1 MHRTLSII
9 DQELVA
15 LKITSTEIIIFEI
28 NRCYLHWIVIL
39 QRKVGKNQAEET
51 EQEKSVEQ

>member
-1 MHRTLSII
+1 
-9 DQELVA
+9 LVA

-28 NRCYLHWIVIL
+28 NRCYLHWTVIL

-51 EQEKSVEQ
+51 EQEKA